1 MPRAGCAEHT
11 SVDMRRRRES
21 GQAAVETALT
31 MPLTL
36 FMVLGSLQL
45 FMLLQGRLM
54 AEHAVYKAVRS
65 GVVNYGDCT
74 AMTHAAVAAL
84 LPSFA
89 TFLSPTSG
97 APTPAAA
104 FAEAFRLRT
113 QGKPDDNRF
122 DPVKDAPHDRAIVW
136 IYRESPKKGDL
147 SSETENDFDDP
158 DRDLTRGAWG
168 YRLEVR
174 MIYWFPLRIPFANWV
189 MSRMFLAHFQLQR
202 YTAANPLMPT
212 QKRAAWY
219 GETDETIGRDRWPG
233 GDLGDRMV
241 RWSNDGHFLFP
252 IQVNAAMRMMTP
264 VMSEYFQGG
273 PACALHGS

>member
-189 MSRMFLAHFQLQR
+189 MSAMFRSYFGLQS
-202 YTAANPLMPT
+202 YSAVNPLMPAQT
-212 QKRAAWY
+212 ASWNRKYA
-219 GETDETIGRDRWPG
+219 
-233 GDLGDRMV
+233 
-241 RWSNDGHFLFP
+241 SNGITGALATEYVLRHNAQQYTFP
-252 IQVNAAMRMMTP
+252 ITVSYAMRMMTP
-264 VMSEYFQGG
+264 PRLRFF
-273 PACALHGS
+273 PAQNCPGAP